1 MTITIKEAK
10 VKKII
15 YYNNQNQWG
24 CFAISYTPEGQTGPL
39 KTGLETTVAGNFE
52 GIYEGCKLEL
62 IAEEVEHPKY
72 GKQLQLQHY
81 RVFED
86 SSSKESI
93 INFLTK
99 SSINGIHKALAQ
111 KIYDK
116 FGNDSIDVVLHQT
129 EKLKEVN
136 GIGEKTYEVVKKSVS
151 TYFEMEELLKYCAE
165 IGLNKFALTVQLYKE
180 FGSDAVKML
189 KENPYQ
195 LLVKSEAL
203 TFNQV
208 DEIAMR
214 AGIPADDDNRLM
226 FGFLYVLNRESVLRG
241 STGCA
246 DTQLKQIFLKTLG
259 LQSNQLYKYTLTKL
273 AEDSKI
279 YIDNDNVY
287 LAEFYEAERNIARTL
302 HYHSTDLA
310 NIYKEEIIE
319 EEIHNFPF
327 TLNDDQIKAIYSCLT
342 HQFSVI
348 TSLAGCGKSTI
359 SKAILNILNRHEQ
372 PVILLAPTAKAAK
385 RLSECTGFSSSTIHR
400 FLKVKDNTLKS
411 FGDVVV
417 PRQAT
422 ILIDESSM
430 VDVRLF
436 ERVLDHIHAD
446 TRVILVGDTHQLP
459 SVQAGNLLEDII
471 NAGKFNI
478 CYLRDITR
486 QAEDSNIIKYS
497 NMVNEGQFIP
507 LDLKSKDL
515 VCTSAQKTQR
525 SKAVDVLKKSY
536 VSNVEKY
543 GLLNVQV
550 ICAYKQGTLG
560 VNNMNKV
567 LKSAVNTTNPVLN
580 EKNEEIFP
588 FQIGDKVRHTINNYD
603 LDVFNGETGVV
614 VDIKNATDWENEE
627 GKDLVIVD
635 YGDRRVTY
643 DKFSANELTLSY
655 ASTVHASQGSEY
667 DCVFV
672 ILDNEVSNILLVRK
686 IVYTA
691 ITRAKKKCYIL
702 SVDGCV
708 NTAITNDHYKER
720 LTKLT
725 DFILEGVKTDIAD
738 EDFDVDE
745 FDEIPF

>member
-1 MTITIKEAK
+1 M
-10 VKKII
+10 
-15 YYNNQNQWG
+15 
-24 CFAISYTPEGQTGPL
+24 
-39 KTGLETTVAGNFE
+39 
-52 GIYEGCKLEL
+52 
-62 IAEEVEHPKY
+62 H
-72 GKQLQLQHY
+72 
-81 RVFED
+81 
-86 SSSKESI
+86 
-93 INFLTK
+93 
-99 SSINGIHKALAQ
+99 
-111 KIYDK
+111 
-116 FGNDSIDVVLHQT
+116 
-129 EKLKEVN
+129 
-136 GIGEKTYEVVKKSVS
+136 
-151 TYFEMEELLKYCAE
+151 
-165 IGLNKFALTVQLYKE
+165 
-180 FGSDAVKML
+180 
-189 KENPYQ
+189 
-195 LLVKSEAL
+195 
-203 TFNQV
+203 
-208 DEIAMR
+208 
-214 AGIPADDDNRLM
+214 
-226 FGFLYVLNRESVLRG
+226 
-241 STGCA
+241 
-246 DTQLKQIFLKTLG
+246 
-259 LQSNQLYKYTLTKL
+259 
-273 AEDSKI
+273 
-279 YIDNDNVY
+279 
-287 LAEFYEAERNIARTL
+287 
-302 HYHSTDLA
+302 
-310 NIYKEEIIE
+310 
-319 EEIHNFPF
+319 
-327 TLNDDQIKAIYSCLT
+327 
-342 HQFSVI
+342 
-348 TSLAGCGKSTI
+348 
-359 SKAILNILNRHEQ
+359 RHEQ

-385 RLSECTGFSSSTIHR
+385 RLSECTGFGSSTIHR

-411 FGDVVV
+411 YGDVVV

-627 GKDLVIVD
+627 GKDLLIVD
-635 YGDRRVTY
+635 YGDRKVTY

-672 ILDNEVSNILLVRK
+672 VLDNEVSNILLVRK

-708 NTAITNDHYKER
+708 NSAITNDHYKER
-720 LTKLT
+720 LTKLS
-725 DFILEGVKTDIAD
+725 DFIKEESGDKVNEYSLN
-738 EDFDVDE
+738 
-745 FDEIPF
+745 

>member
-1 MTITIKEAK
+1 MTVTITEAK

-15 YYNNQNQWG
+15 YYNGQNQWG
-24 CFAISYTPEGQTGPL
+24 VFAITYTPEGQTGPL
-39 KTGLETTVAGNFE
+39 KAGLETTVAGNFE
-52 GIYEGCKLEL
+52 GIYEGCKLNL
-62 IAEEVEHPKY
+62 TAEEVEHPKY

-81 RVFED
+81 SLIED
-86 SSSKESI
+86 SSSKEAI

-116 FGNDSIDVVLHQT
+116 FGKDSIDIVLHHT
-129 EKLKEVN
+129 ERLKEVN
-136 GIGEKTYEVVKKSVS
+136 GIGEKTYEVVVKSVS

-165 IGLNKFALTVQLYKE
+165 IGLHKFALVMQLYKE
-180 FGSDAVKML
+180 FGNDAVRML

-195 LLVKSEAL
+195 LLVMSEAL
-203 TFNQV
+203 SFNQI
-208 DEIAMR
+208 DEIALK
-214 AGIPADDDNRLM
+214 AGIKADDDNRIK
-226 FGFLYVLNRESVLRG
+226 FGLLYVLNRESVLRG
-241 STGCA
+241 STGC
-246 DTQLKQIFLKTLG
+246 DDMQLKNIFQKTLG
-259 LQSNQLYKYTLTKL
+259 LQNNQLYRYALTKL
-273 AEDSKI
+273 MEEHKI
-279 YIDNDNVY
+279 YLNDDNVF
-287 LAEFYEAERNIARTL
+287 LAEFYEAERNIAKQLTW
-302 HYHSTDLA
+302 HNNDFPDVYDDK
-310 NIYKEEIIE
+310 IVQ

-327 TLNDDQIKAIYSCLT
+327 TLNDDQINAIYSCLRK
-342 HQFSVI
+342 QFSVI

-359 SKAILNILNRHEQ
+359 SKAILRILDRHGM
-372 PVILLAPTAKAAK
+372 PVILIAPTAKAAK
-385 RLSECTGFSSSTIHR
+385 RLNECTGFSASTIHR
-400 FLKVKDNTLKS
+400 FLKVKDNTLES
-411 FGDVVV
+411 YDEVFV

-422 ILIDESSM
+422 ILIDEASM

-471 NAGKFNI
+471 EAEKFNV

-497 NMVNEGQFIP
+497 NMVNEGNFIP

-525 SKAVDVLKKSY
+525 QKAVEVIKKSY
-536 VSNVEKY
+536 ISNVEKF

-550 ICAYKQGTLG
+550 ICAYKQGILG
-560 VNNMNKV
+560 VNSMNQV
-567 LKSAVNTTNPVLN
+567 LKSAVNAESPTKTTEDNV
-580 EKNEEIFP
+580 FS
-588 FQIGDKVRHTINNYD
+588 FQIGDKVRHTVNNYD

-614 VDIKNATDWENEE
+614 VDIKNATDYDNAE
-627 GKDLVIVD
+627 GKDLLVVD
-635 YGDRRVTY
+635 YGDRFVNY

-672 ILDNEVSNILLVRK
+672 ILDNEISNILLVRK

-708 NTAITNDHYKER
+708 NTAISNDHYKER
-720 LTKLT
+720 LTKLC
-725 DFILEGVKTDIAD
+725 DFIKEESGEKVN
-738 EDFDVDE
+738 EYSFN
-745 FDEIPF
+745 

>member
-24 CFAISYTPEGQTGPL
+24 CFAITYTPEGQTGPL

-62 IAEEVEHPKY
+62 TAEEVEHPKY

-259 LQSNQLYKYTLTKL
+259 IQNNQLYKYTLTKL

-287 LAEFYEAERNIARTL
+287 LAEFYEAERNIAKIL
-302 HYHSTDLA
+302 HYHNTDLA
-310 NIYKEEIIE
+310 NIYKEEIID

-359 SKAILNILNRHEQ
+359 SKAILNILYRHEQ

-385 RLSECTGFSSSTIHR
+385 RLSECTGFGSSTIHR
-400 FLKVKDNTLKS
+400 FLKVRDNTLQS
-411 FGDVVV
+411 YDDVLV

-422 ILIDESSM
+422 ILIDEASM

-525 SKAVDVLKKSY
+525 SKAVEVLKKSY
-536 VSNVEKY
+536 ISNVEKY

-627 GKDLVIVD
+627 GKDLLIVD
-635 YGDRRVTY
+635 YGDRTVTY

-672 ILDNEVSNILLVRK
+672 VLDNEVSNILLVRK

-720 LTKLT
+720 LTKLS
-725 DFILEGVKTDIAD
+725 DFIKEESGDKVNEYSLN
-738 EDFDVDE
+738 
-745 FDEIPF
+745 

>member
-1 MTITIKEAK
+1 MPVTITEAK

-24 CFAISYTPEGQTGPL
+24 VFAVTYTPLNQKGPL
-39 KTGLETTVAGNFE
+39 KISTETTVAGNFE
-52 GIYEGCKLEL
+52 GIYEGCKINLV
-62 IAEEVEHPKY
+62 AEEVEHPKY
-72 GKQLQLQHY
+72 GKQLQLQH
-81 RVFED
+81 FTLIED
-86 SSSKESI
+86 NSSKEAI

-116 FGNDSIDVVLHQT
+116 FGKDSIDVVLHQT
-129 EKLKEVN
+129 HKLKEVN
-136 GIGEKTYEVVKKSVS
+136 GIGEKTFEVVKQSVS

-165 IGLNKFALTVQLYKE
+165 IGLNKFALTMQLYKE
-180 FGSDAVKML
+180 FGNEAVRML

-195 LLVKSEAL
+195 LLVMSEAL

-208 DEIAMR
+208 DEIAMK
-214 AGIPADDDNRLM
+214 AGIKADDDNRLK
-226 FGFLYVLNRESVLRG
+226 FGLLYVLNRESVLRG

-273 AEDSKI
+273 QDESSI
-279 YIDNDNVY
+279 YIDDDNVY
-287 LAEFYEAERNIARTL
+287 LKEFYEAEKNIAKQLTW
-302 HYHSTDLA
+302 HNMESA
-310 NIYKEEIIE
+310 NFFDEKIID
-319 EEIHNFPF
+319 EEIHNFDF
-327 TLNDDQIKAIYSCLT
+327 RLNDDQVNAIHSCLS
-342 HQFSVI
+342 HQFNVI

-359 SKAILNILNRHEQ
+359 SKAIIRILHRHDC
-372 PVILLAPTAKAAK
+372 PVILIAPTAKAAK
-385 RLSECTGFSSSTIHR
+385 RLTECTGFSASTIHR
-400 FLKVKDNTLKS
+400 FLKVKDNTLVS
-411 FGDVVV
+411 YDEVVV
-417 PRQAT
+417 PRKAT
-422 ILIDESSM
+422 ILIDEASM

-436 ERVLDHIHAD
+436 EKVLDHIHAD

-471 NAGKFNI
+471 ISEKFNI

-497 NMVNEGQFIP
+497 NMVNEGNFIP

-525 SKAVDVLKKSY
+525 TKAVEVLKKSY

-560 VNNMNKV
+560 VNNMNKE
-567 LKSAVNTTNPVLN
+567 LKSAINASQKMAGVATP
-580 EKNEEIFP
+580 KDDDIFS

-614 VDIKNATDWENEE
+614 VDIWDATDYQNAE
-627 GKDLVIVD
+627 GKDLLLVD
-635 YGDRRVTY
+635 FGDRIVKY
-643 DKFSANELTLSY
+643 DKFTANELTLSY

-708 NTAITNDHYKER
+708 NTAISNDHYKER
-720 LTKLT
+720 LTKLC
-725 DFILEGVKTDIAD
+725 DFIKEESGEKVNGYS
-738 EDFDVDE
+738 FN
-745 FDEIPF
+745 